1 MRPDVQTMN
10 NYINGGRGGAGGEGH
25 ANGRGGAGG
34 DGMGPSVKFDI
45 RPRGNFT
52 MNNMQHGDRG
62 IEMLHRTVALE
73 AIHDSADSFSQPKC
87 HPETRTQMLQDL
99 REWALDSNPR
109 TTVLWFYGPAGAGKS
124 AVMQTLAGELQVV
137 QRLGGC
143 FFFKRGHATR
153 GNSKTLF
160 ATIAYQLALNVED
173 LRIPISG
180 VVEKNPSIMTRSMA
194 TQMQQ
199 LISEPCFSH
208 KYRDPV
214 TIIIDG
220 LDECE
225 GRDVQQEILRVIR
238 IAASQPRIPFR
249 FIVASRPEP
258 HIHEMIKSPLSSDS
272 HCSFN
277 VEQCADD
284 VRKYLRDEFAR
295 IHHEHRTMTRIPLPW
310 PSLEILEHLVQK
322 SSGYFIY
329 ASTIIKFIDDK
340 NYRPTQRLTL
350 VLHENSTGSGS
361 AFDALDQLYMTVLC
375 SSPRQ
380 SELIPILCAIVHLDV
395 GAREIDLRF
404 GLADGEAQLLLQG
417 LHSVLNV
424 PDHDYGTISSHHASF
439 LDFLNNACRSQMFS
453 VDGLDRRMKLARSVL
468 EICVGRGDGKTRGYS
483 LTRSEYTLSRNLIP
497 FIISLPPS
505 AELCTSIGRV
515 GPEFVFT
522 SDRANPRG
530 MLSWLE
536 GIPAP
541 PDVIALWEDY
551 TDMFSFDEA
560 IAHGRMFRMISA
572 KRTDIASRN
581 PKLPQV
587 LVAMVFVGLSSFG
600 RLLQPAIVLLDIT
613 WGELRTIICGPRT
626 TTDASS
632 VEPQMLSLGE
642 FPRYQWASRDLALRS
657 IHRVVEGCVDS
668 PPDEIYW
675 KCVLP
680 FVVRLSPPCPVLYR
694 ELGSIT
700 SDLWLELCD
709 AALLSFATLAI
720 GHTEAALNGA
730 KGGP

>member
-1 MRPDVQTMN
+1 
-10 NYINGGRGGAGGEGH
+10 
-25 ANGRGGAGG
+25 
-34 DGMGPSVKFDI
+34 MGPSVNFDI

-137 QRLGGC
+137 QRLSGC
-143 FFFKRGHATR
+143 FFFKRAHATR

-160 ATIAYQLALNVED
+160 ATIAYQLALNVES
-173 LRIPISG
+173 LQIPISA

-238 IAASQPRIPFR
+238 IAASQLRIPFR

-295 IHHEHRTMTRIPLPW
+295 IHHEHRTMTHIPLPW

-340 NYRPTQRLTL
+340 NYRPTHRLTL
-350 VLHENSTGSGS
+350 VLHENSTGSRS
-361 AFDALDQLYMTVLC
+361 AFDALDQLYMTVLR

-395 GAREIDLRF
+395 GAREIDLLFR
-404 GLADGEAQLLLQG
+404 LADGEAQLLLQG

-439 LDFLNNACRSQMFS
+439 LDFLNNACRSQMFCRWLGPQDEACS
-453 VDGLDRRMKLARSVL
+453 LRSRDLCGPWRRKDS
-468 EICVGRGDGKTRGYS
+468 G
-483 LTRSEYTLSRNLIP
+483 
-497 FIISLPPS
+497 
-505 AELCTSIGRV
+505 
-515 GPEFVFT
+515 
-522 SDRANPRG
+522 
-530 MLSWLE
+530 

-541 PDVIALWEDY
+541 PDAIALWEDY

-581 PKLPQV
+581 PKLPQL

-600 RLLQPAIVLLDIT
+600 RLLQPAIVLLYIT
-613 WGELRTIICGPRT
+613 WEELRTIICGPRT

-632 VEPQMLSLGE
+632 AEPQMLSLGE

-657 IHRVVEGCVDS
+657 IHRAVEGCVDS

-680 FVVRLSPPCPVLYR
+680 FVVRLSSPCPMLYR

-700 SDLWLELCD
+700 SDLWLESFPDPLVEPFTFLENARRPED
-709 AALLSFATLAI
+709 RGDTARAARDHQRWEDDWRRHVERWNETITRLHFPDDLKHPLAAL
-720 GHTEAALNGA
+720 TEDPLRRARL
-730 KGGP
+730 

>member
-1 MRPDVQTMN
+1 MRPDAQTMN

-25 ANGRGGAGG
+25 ANGRGGTGG
-34 DGMGPSVKFDI
+34 DGMGPSVNFDI

-199 LISEPCFSH
+199 LISEPCFS
-208 KYRDPV
+208 
-214 TIIIDG
+214 TN
-220 LDECE
+220 
-225 GRDVQQEILRVIR
+225 
-238 IAASQPRIPFR
+238 IAARR
-249 FIVASRPEP
+249 CRNIV
-258 HIHEMIKSPLSSDS
+258 SP
-272 HCSFN
+272 
-277 VEQCADD
+277 
-284 VRKYLRDEFAR
+284 
-295 IHHEHRTMTRIPLPW
+295 PPPW
-310 PSLEILEHLVQK
+310 YTGK

-395 GAREIDLRF
+395 GAREIDLLF

-453 VDGLDRRMKLARSVL
+453 VDGSDRRMKLARSVL
-468 EICVGRGDGKTRGYS
+468 EICELDT
-483 LTRSEYTLSRNLIP
+483 
-497 FIISLPPS
+497 FFISLPPS

-613 WGELRTIICGPRT
+613 
-626 TTDASS
+626 
-632 VEPQMLSLGE
+632 
-642 FPRYQWASRDLALRS
+642 
-657 IHRVVEGCVDS
+657 
-668 PPDEIYW
+668 
-675 KCVLP
+675 
-680 FVVRLSPPCPVLYR
+680 
-694 ELGSIT
+694 
-700 SDLWLELCD
+700 
-709 AALLSFATLAI
+709 
-720 GHTEAALNGA
+720 
-730 KGGP
+730 